1 MDRYEWD
8 DPILGQRF
16 FVERLGEDDMH
27 WDVVEGGSGDGPIKE
42 DLAFEIL
49 RLAARLREAEEL
61 LGELDKIGDKRERD
75 CPFCGLWYGVHAQ
88 SGDGCRLHR
97 FLSAGKEG

>member
-8 DPILGQRF
+8 DPVLKQRF
-16 FVERLGEDDMH
+16 FVERLDESSMH

-49 RLAARLREAEEL
+49 RLAARLREAEKL
-61 LGELDKIGDKRERD
+61 LREVYDRGENGELHERLRV
-75 CPFCGLWYGVHAQ
+75 FTGG
-88 SGDGCRLHR
+88 GG
-97 FLSAGKEG
+97 